1 MFTRAQ
7 KEVDAV
13 LGMKQEISYDDLG
26 ELTYLGQVHP
36 IINLK
41 AHYTPFLTTR

>member
-13 LGMKQEISYDDLG
+13 LGMKQEISNDDLG
-26 ELTYLGQVHP
+26 ELTYLSQVDP
-36 IINLK
+36 
-41 AHYTPFLTTR
+41 